1 MTIAQ
6 EELNEAARTAFLATK
21 ATFMD
26 ALTQL
31 CELTGADVKDLA
43 HALELDERIGTMD
56 VDRSAYAPEELRR
69 FLAQL
74 EAEGITA
81 PLRFLRLMES

>member
-1 MTIAQ
+1 MPQ

-31 CELTGADVKDLA
+31 CELTGADIKDLA
-43 HALELDERIGTMD
+43 RALELDDRIGTMN
-56 VDRSAYAPEELRR
+56 VDRSAYESETLRR

-74 EAEGITA
+74 EDEEITA
-81 PLRFLRLMES
+81 PLRFLRLMDS